1 LAERRLRFAVP
12 GDLDQPTGGYR
23 YDKRLIA
30 ELDALGWTVTHLPWP
45 GSFPLPTAADLR
57 MAAADLAACPAGAV
71 ALIDGLAFGV
81 MPDILAKE
89 AGRLRLAALVH
100 HPLALE
106 SGLRPE
112 ERERLADLE
121 RRALGAARAVIVT
134 SHATAATLA
143 ADYAVE
149 PGRITVAEPG
159 VDRPPRARPA
169 HRRSGSIRLLAV
181 GSIVPRKGLDV
192 LVDAL
197 SRIPDL
203 AWTCAIA
210 GSLTRAP
217 ETAAAL
223 GEQIR
228 RLGLDPRITLM
239 GEVDDPTPL
248 YNDADVFVLPSR
260 YEGYGM
266 VFAEAMAHGLPIVAT
281 NAGAIPEVVPP
292 SAGILV
298 PVDDAEALA
307 VALGRVI
314 VDADT
319 RSRFAAGAQEAA
331 MDLSSWPETAARVA
345 SALGRIDGRL
355 ILAHRD

>member
-81 MPDILAKE
+81 M
-89 AGRLRLAALVH
+89 H

>member
-1 LAERRLRFAVP
+1 MAERRLRFAVP

-81 MPDILAKE
+81 M
-89 AGRLRLAALVH
+89 H